1 MLAAVDFYR
10 HLHQYPELS
19 NEEVQTSAY
28 IEKMLTEMGY
38 TPQRYG
44 ENGVV
49 ADLVTDPAQSWILL
63 RADMDALPVTENSC
77 VALPSKNPG
86 VMHACGHDSHVS
98 MLLGAAGELFG
109 KKLPCN
115 VRFLFQ
121 PDEEVTSG
129 AQEMIEAGAI
139 PENLRACFAVHV
151 WPGVPKGQL
160 ATRPGGL
167 MASSDRLRI
176 TVNGRSAH
184 CGQQH
189 LGADAL
195 RTAAAIVTKLPEI
208 KAVAT
213 DPRTV
218 LFCGTL
224 ESGRAHNI
232 VADKAVMTG
241 TMRTF
246 AEADQVAI
254 KAKLEE
260 TVAEISAAFGTE
272 VVIDWECS
280 TPALAND
287 AALIE
292 KLGSIVEN
300 FRGDIAASLTA
311 EDFSRFERE
320 APGVL
325 LWLGTGDT
333 PPLHTPAFYVP
344 EELLEVGVDFW
355 VKVANHPW

>member
-1 MLAAVDFYR
+1 
-10 HLHQYPELS
+10 
-19 NEEVQTSAY
+19 
-28 IEKMLTEMGY
+28 
-38 TPQRYG
+38 
-44 ENGVV
+44 
-49 ADLVTDPAQSWILL
+49 
-63 RADMDALPVTENSC
+63 
-77 VALPSKNPG
+77 
-86 VMHACGHDSHVS
+86 
-98 MLLGAAGELFG
+98 
-109 KKLPCN
+109 
-115 VRFLFQ
+115 
-121 PDEEVTSG
+121 
-129 AQEMIEAGAI
+129 
-139 PENLRACFAVHV
+139 
-151 WPGVPKGQL
+151 
-160 ATRPGGL
+160 
-167 MASSDRLRI
+167 MASSDRIRM

-208 KAVAT
+208 KAVAADT
-213 DPRTV
+213 RTV

-260 TVAEISAAFGTE
+260 TVAEIAAQFRTE
-272 VVIDWECS
+272 VLIDWECS

-287 AALIE
+287 PALIQV
-292 KLGSIVEN
+292 LGTLVEDFN
-300 FRGDIAASLTA
+300 GDIEASLTA
-311 EDFSRFERE
+311 EDFARFQRE

-344 EELLEVGVDFW
+344 EEILQIGVDFW